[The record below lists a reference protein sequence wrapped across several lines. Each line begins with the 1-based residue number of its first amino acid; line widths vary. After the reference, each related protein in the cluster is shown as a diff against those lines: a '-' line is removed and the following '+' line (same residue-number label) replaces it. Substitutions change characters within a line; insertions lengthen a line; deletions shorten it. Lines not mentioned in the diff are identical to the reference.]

1 MLGSYLKI
9 TLIFIKY
16 IDYSLLNYLFGFNLL
31 GFNLFS
37 FNLFR
42 FSLFGFNLFKFNLL
56 RFNLPG
62 FSLRR
67 GISLCRG
74 FSHCWF
80 SRRWFSRRWFSRC
93 NCDQKFSDKLLLDI
107 VDISKGGML
116 LRAAKCNDF
125 IGNSFFV
132 THCALCEG
140 IDC

>member
-74 FSHCWF
+74 FSHRWF
-80 SRRWFSRRWFSRC
+80 SRRWFSRR
-93 NCDQKFSDKLLLDI
+93 NCEQKFPDKLLPMVSYPTGWPFVPSPCRYLEPAYI
-107 VDISKGGML
+107 QK
-116 LRAAKCNDF
+116 KF
-125 IGNSFFV
+125 NSLFRS
-132 THCALCEG
+132 TRY
-140 IDC
+140 I